1 MKFERTIID
10 SDGERL
16 VCEFVL
22 RDKNAVI
29 LHGAGTSK
37 RQRYYPIAEELL
49 KNGIGVVLFDFS
61 GHGESTGELKDL
73 SLARRRKQ
81 AGSVID
87 RIVPQD
93 STVYLCGFSMGA
105 QTVCDILP
113 RYGGRT
119 EAVLLGCPA
128 IYAADVQDIRFG
140 DPDFTKR
147 LREQGSW
154 AESDAPGL
162 LSNFGGRTVIA
173 IGDRDEVIPS
183 GVVELLKNSSKGLTF
198 KEYAGA
204 PHALAAWL
212 ESHPDELAGLIGC
225 LASA

>member
-1 MKFERTIID
+1 MKLEKRIID

-49 KNGIGVVLFDFS
+49 KNGAGVVLFDFS

-73 SLARRRKQ
+73 SLARRQAQ
-81 AGSVID
+81 AGAVID
-87 RIVPQD
+87 QVVPEG
-93 STVYLCGFSMGA
+93 SPLYLCGFSMGA
-105 QTVCDILP
+105 QTACDILP

-119 EAVLLGCPA
+119 QAVLLGCPA
-128 IYAADVQDIRFG
+128 IYAADVRDTRFG
-140 DPDFTKR
+140 DPGFTER
-147 LREQGSW
+147 LREHESW
-154 AESDAPGL
+154 TASDAPRL
-162 LSNFGGRTVIA
+162 LSDFGGRTVIA
-173 IGDRDEVIPS
+173 IGDRDEVIPP
-183 GVVELLKNSSKGLTF
+183 GVADLLKGAGNNLTF

-212 ESHPDELAGLIGC
+212 EAHPAELAGLVDC
-225 LASA
+225 LVSG

>member
-1 MKFERTIID
+1 MKLEKTIID

-49 KNGIGVVLFDFS
+49 KNDVGVVLFDFS

-73 SLARRRKQ
+73 SLARRRTQ
-81 AGSVID
+81 AGSIID
-87 RIVPQD
+87 LVVPQ
-93 STVYLCGFSMGA
+93 SSPLYLCGFSMGA

-113 RYGGRT
+113 GYGGRT

-154 AESDAPGL
+154 TESGAPGL
-162 LSNFGGRTVIA
+162 LSDFGGRTVIA

-183 GVVELLKNSSKGLTF
+183 GVVDLLKDSSKNLTF

-204 PHALAAWL
+204 SHALAAWL
-212 ESHPDELAGLIGC
+212 ESHPDELAGLVNG
-225 LASA
+225 LLGA

>member
-1 MKFERTIID
+1 MKLEKRMID

-49 KNGIGVVLFDFS
+49 KNGVGVVLFDFS
-61 GHGESTGELKDL
+61 GHGGSTGKLKDL
-73 SLARRRKQ
+73 SLARRQTQ
-81 AGSVID
+81 AVSVID
-87 RIVPQD
+87 QVVPGD
-93 STVYLCGFSMGA
+93 SILYLCGFSMGA

-128 IYAADVQDIRFG
+128 IYAADVQDMRFG
-140 DPDFTKR
+140 DPGFTER
-147 LREQGSW
+147 LREHESW
-154 AESDAPGL
+154 TASGAPAL
-162 LSNFGGRTVIA
+162 LSDFGGRTVIA
-173 IGDRDEVIPS
+173 IGDRDEVIPA
-183 GVVELLKNSSKGLTF
+183 GVVDLLKEAAKNLTF

-212 ESHPDELAGLIGC
+212 ESHPSELAGLSDC
-225 LASA
+225 LVNA